1 MKVLVPVDGSEYSM
15 RAVEYARNMAQK
27 HPETKVTLLTV
38 ACAELS
44 KAYDFNLLNIEGVYQ
59 QCIDTWRPVLDDAK
73 KMFTDAELEVEDIIL
88 GGDPAT
94 IIVDYVSDQGFDRV
108 IMGSRGQGS
117 IKGLILGSV
126 AYKVLGKVKVPV
138 TIIK

>member
-1 MKVLVPVDGSEYSM
+1 
-15 RAVEYARNMAQK
+15 
-27 HPETKVTLLTV
+27 
-38 ACAELS
+38 
-44 KAYDFNLLNIEGVYQ
+44 
-59 QCIDTWRPVLDDAK
+59 
-73 KMFTDAELEVEDIIL
+73 MFTDAELDVEDVIL

-94 IIVDYVSDQGFDRV
+94 IIIDYINEHGLDRV

>member
-15 RAVEYARNMAQK
+15 RAVEYALTMAK
-27 HPETKVTLLTV
+27 SHPETKVTLLTV

-44 KAYDFNLLNIEGVYQ
+44 KTYDFNLMNIEELYK
-59 QCIDTWRPVLDDAK
+59 QCIDTWRPILNKAK
-73 KMFTDAELEVEDIIL
+73 KMFTDAELDVEDVIL

-94 IIVDYVSDQGFDRV
+94 IIIDYINEHGLDRV